1 MEKPMNNAELAA
13 LLAEKHGLT
22 KTSARAL
29 VDDAFAAIIAAA
41 ARGEDVTLSGFGK
54 FSVKASLKR
63 EGRNPRTGAAMTI
76 PASKRLSFSAAKAA
90 KDALNG

>member
-1 MEKPMNNAELAA
+1 MNNAELAA

-41 ARGEDVTLSGFGK
+41 ARGEDVTLSG
-54 FSVKASLKR
+54 
-63 EGRNPRTGAAMTI
+63 
-76 PASKRLSFSAAKAA
+76 
-90 KDALNG
+90 